1 MAVPT
6 FLSKNWPPRCIEIV
20 APNSTV
26 LHKELLEE
34 LCDVLQLRG
43 QRLDKSK
50 LRSIIR
56 ALDRYYQVRGRA
68 AFLSHVRKSSFR
80 YSKLSRTG
88 SGGWSVRM
96 RLFLTMY
103 SANGQHEVVSEAPL

>member
-68 AFLSHVRKSSFR
+68 AFLSHVRKSTFGVQS
-80 YSKLSRTG
+80 YLEQKAWIVCSVEALSHDVFG
-88 SGGWSVRM
+88 QWS
-96 RLFLTMY
+96 T
-103 SANGQHEVVSEAPL
+103 